1 MAGRSLGRGLS
12 RWPEPSSHQ
21 SRRRGR
27 HRHLFALW
35 RGPLSPREG
44 VRSGVGYWRSLSL
57 LGWARASCFL
67 LPPAALP
74 LGAPAQRAPPRLFA
88 GPPLKASRI
97 EASVKTSRVRAPVSP
112 PPATIG

>member
-67 LPPAALP
+67 PPPEEVAPLAEVGAAAVVV
-74 LGAPAQRAPPRLFA
+74 GAPVQRAPQKVFA
-88 GPPLKASRI
+88 GPPVSV
-97 EASVKTSRVRAPVSP
+97 EALR
-112 PPATIG
+112 